1 MKKGIYLQATVGTGG
16 QSLDAV
22 REAVRQKLAG
32 AHEGLN
38 VQVKRITPAG
48 DERAQVIVYIEGDQP
63 PPEDFE
69 ALTTGVVRQLWD
81 SSTSQRALGPALSLQ
96 HLVEKDDYED
106 EEDDS
111 TDLVLPPQPAAS
123 EGAGAVAKEPDP
135 PPAASEGAGAVAKEP
150 AAPIGQAPPAT
161 SAAAAPA
168 PEEPTEPPPSAESDA
183 DTPAAP
189 VRGEQV
195 IPTLPPPSPH
205 VSTGPGVVA
214 GSATPDEPQ
223 ATAPPPAPQAEAPV
237 ETAEQDQAP
246 AQPPKPAALPVEP
259 QQQLE
264 AATTDAPVEAPAAA
278 REPAPIPA
286 AGRAE
291 SAPEPATPPPAPKPR
306 ASGRPPRS
314 SKRRNKS
321 KGRRGH

>member
-22 REAVRQKLAG
+22 REAVQQTLAG
-32 AHEGLN
+32 AHEGLT

-48 DERAQVIVYIEGDQP
+48 DKRAQVIVYIEGDQP

-69 ALTTGVVRQLWD
+69 ALTTGVVRQLWG
-81 SSTSQRALGPALSLQ
+81 SSTSRRALGPALSLQ

-111 TDLVLPPQPAAS
+111 EDLVLPPQPAAS
-123 EGAGAVAKEPDP
+123 TGAGAVAKEPGP

-150 AAPIGQAPPAT
+150 AAPVGQTPPAT
-161 SAAAAPA
+161 TAAPA
-168 PEEPTEPPPSAESDA
+168 PEEPTAPPPAAESDA

-195 IPTLPPPSPH
+195 IPSLPPPSPR
-205 VSTGPGVVA
+205 VTTGPGVVA
-214 GSATPDEPQ
+214 ASATPDEPQ
-223 ATAPPPAPQAEAPV
+223 ATTPPPAPQAKASVETREQAEAP
-237 ETAEQDQAP
+237 AE
-246 AQPPKPAALPVEP
+246 PPKPVAPPVEP
-259 QQQLE
+259 PKQPE
-264 AATTDAPVEAPAAA
+264 AATGAPVEAPAAEAAA

-286 AGRAE
+286 AGHAE
-291 SAPEPATPPPAPKPR
+291 SAPEPATPPPAPKHKE
-306 ASGRPPRS
+306 SGRPPRS